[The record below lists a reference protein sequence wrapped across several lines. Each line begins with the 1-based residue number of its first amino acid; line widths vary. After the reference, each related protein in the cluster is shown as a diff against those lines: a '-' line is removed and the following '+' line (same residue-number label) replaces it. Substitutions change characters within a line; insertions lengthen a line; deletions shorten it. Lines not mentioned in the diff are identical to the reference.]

1 MAIPLV
7 EGSSSSTST
16 SKCHWT
22 LLHRYLV
29 VTWALSTHSPTSND
43 LRAFTQ
49 ISQVASFLLSNR
61 FLTAFGQ
68 CGGRGGKI
76 NIILILC
83 LEARNIWVC
92 VQPNSM
98 QCINAIH
105 LFNVSLK
112 LNILKKFWRPTL
124 QWSHNS
130 LDVNSRRQC
139 SHVMVL
145 KNPAGMGGR
154 PSDNMLTRHG
164 FRWVWAFWGQDKW
177 VRECSSFQPNP
188 FCGR

>member
-1 MAIPLV
+1 MGQPVKRRFPRRTRSWRCSGTLTNSKMRRTRKRRRKSSWILQLLKKFSPTKRCARSMTRVRIPLILRMVKGVVVDIPSDREDTPSTFQVAIPLV

-29 VTWALSTHSPTSND
+29 VTWAMSTHSPTSND

-76 NIILILC
+76 NIIL
-83 LEARNIWVC
+83 
-92 VQPNSM
+92 
-98 QCINAIH
+98 
-105 LFNVSLK
+105 
-112 LNILKKFWRPTL
+112 
-124 QWSHNS
+124 
-130 LDVNSRRQC
+130 
-139 SHVMVL
+139 
-145 KNPAGMGGR
+145 
-154 PSDNMLTRHG
+154 
-164 FRWVWAFWGQDKW
+164 
-177 VRECSSFQPNP
+177 
-188 FCGR
+188 

>member
-1 MAIPLV
+1 MRQKYDQGEDPLDPENGQGGGGGHPFRQGGHTFHFPGSLWFFLRLSISTSLFQVAIPLV

-68 CGGRGGKI
+68 CGGRVGKI
-76 NIILILC
+76 NKILI
-83 LEARNIWVC
+83 VC
-92 VQPNSM
+92 VL
-98 QCINAIH
+98 A
-105 LFNVSLK
+105 
-112 LNILKKFWRPTL
+112 
-124 QWSHNS
+124 
-130 LDVNSRRQC
+130 RRQEY
-139 SHVMVL
+139 L
-145 KNPAGMGGR
+145 G
-154 PSDNMLTRHG
+154 
-164 FRWVWAFWGQDKW
+164 
-177 VRECSSFQPNP
+177 
-188 FCGR
+188 